1 MLGIQRFMA
10 DFALGSAIGPSLAIW
25 RAMANRQRSSDSIG
39 GVFHYDRFERFQ
51 GLTNAI
57 SGTTAFP
64 STTVPSLDGYKAYM
78 DSATSASGIARRTDV
93 EGAIVRFAPGAT
105 TDHLAIL
112 TTGELA
118 SISQTSPA
126 DQPFAMEARFSFP
139 TQVAT
144 GARFVGMATS
154 GACVDG
160 GLIATGGTIPGGL
173 KADQSGIGFCTK
185 LDDSDG
191 LDIVYQK
198 ASATA
203 QVLSNVETVMT
214 AGTFIK
220 AGLLYDP
227 EHPPSKMI
235 KFFIDGEELDTY
247 VTKTQLEASTFPIDV
262 LLGLFA
268 AAMSASSTQTLL
280 DMDWWAV
287 WKGAQ
292 T

>member
-25 RAMANRQRSSDSIG
+25 RAMANRQRSSDGIG

-64 STTVPSLDGYKAYM
+64 STTVPSMDGYKAYI
-78 DSATSASGIARRTDV
+78 DSATSASGITKRTDV

-105 TDHLAIL
+105 DNHLAIL
-112 TTGELA
+112 TTGELGT
-118 SISQTSPA
+118 ISQTAPA
-126 DQPFAMEARFSFP
+126 NQPVAMEARFSFP

-144 GARFVGMATS
+144 GSRFVGLSTS

-160 GLIATGGTIPGGL
+160 GLIADAGGL
-173 KADQSGIGFCTK
+173 KADQAGIGFRTK
-185 LDDSDG
+185 EDDADG
-191 LDIVYQK
+191 LDIIFQA
-198 ASATA
+198 ASQTP
-203 QVLSNVETVMT
+203 VVVSDVEKVMT

-227 EHPPSKMI
+227 EAPPAKKI
-235 KFFIDGEELDTY
+235 KFFIDGEETDVY
-247 VTKTQLEASTFPIDV
+247 VTKTQLEAATFPVDV

-268 AAMSASSTQTLL
+268 ASMTQATTSTLL
-280 DMDWWAV
+280 DLDWWAF